1 MTRPPHLRAALIS
14 ATLVVLAVAAWLLL
28 APTQIGGETGYVTTS
43 GISMAPRFHSG
54 DLAVVRPAAEYRV
67 GDVIAYHSKTLHLV
81 VLHRII
87 AVENGRFVTRGD
99 NNDFTDPDHPARAD
113 VLGKLAFRVGH
124 GGHVLHWLHTP
135 FMAALLCGGMA
146 LLVFMGSQRRRRRR
160 DRRRPPEERGAR
172 RLDPLLTGRDRQA
185 FYDSHESTIFTTCAV
200 VALVFLGLGALAF
213 TRPATKAVKDKTS
226 YTEKVS
232 FGYHAKAAAGPVY
245 PDGVVGTGDPIF
257 VKLVRRV
264 RVKAHYRLAAAA
276 PHHVGGSME
285 VVLRLS
291 SPTGWS
297 RTIQLAAAKRFTGD
311 YAAANV
317 TLDIPQLRSLIAE
330 VEKLTGGTAGAV
342 YNLEVVPRVHLAGT
356 LASQPLAGDYA
367 PSLRLQ
373 LDALKLRLNPSAPTP
388 TTGTPAPGADPDAAD
403 GAKSALNPSRAGS
416 VAASRTEANDLTV
429 HGLSVPVPTARWL
442 AVIGLLLGV
451 AGTLLTGAGV
461 LRDPYDPTKH
471 VDRYRH
477 LIVPIAGTT
486 FDPARPPIDVTS
498 IGALAQLAERS
509 ERLIL
514 HHQRD
519 GVDTYLV
526 DDEGTLYR
534 YQAHSHLRQ
543 IPAMSVVD
551 GSVYEAA
558 TR

>member
-1 MTRPPHLRAALIS
+1 MTRPPHLRAGLIS

-28 APTQIGGETGYVTTS
+28 APTQIGGETGYVSTS

-54 DLAVVRPAAEYRV
+54 DLAVVRPKAQYRV
-67 GDVIAYHSKTLHLV
+67 GDVIAYHSRTLHLV
-81 VLHRII
+81 VLHRIV
-87 AVENGRFVTRGD
+87 AVKDGRFVTRGD
-99 NNDFTDPDHPARAD
+99 NNDFIDPDRPAPAD
-113 VLGKLAFRVGH
+113 VVGKLTFRIAH

-135 FMAALLCGGMA
+135 FMAALLCGGVGV
-146 LLVFMGSQRRRRRR
+146 LLFMGAQRRRRRR
-160 DRRRPPEERGAR
+160 DRRRPPHERGTR
-172 RLDPLLTGRDRQA
+172 PLEPVATHRDRRT
-185 FYDSHESTIFTTCAV
+185 FYDSHEGTIFTTCAV
-200 VALVFLGLGALAF
+200 VALIFLAFGALAF
-213 TRPATKAVKDKTS
+213 TRPATKPTKDKTP

-232 FGYHAKAAAGPVY
+232 FGYHANASAGPVY
-245 PDGVVGTGDPIF
+245 PDGVVSTGDPIF

-264 RVKAHYRLAAAA
+264 RVKAHYRLQATA
-276 PHHVGGSME
+276 PHRLGGTME

-297 RTIQLAAAKRFTGD
+297 RTIQLAAPKRFAGD
-311 YAAANV
+311 YAAADV
-317 TLDIPQLRSLIAE
+317 TLDLPRLRSLIRE
-330 VEKLTGGTAGAV
+330 VEKLTGGTGGSI
-342 YNLEVVPRVHLAGT
+342 YNLEVVPRVHVAGT
-356 LASQPLAGDYA
+356 LASQPLTSDYA
-367 PSLRLQ
+367 PALKLQ
-373 LDALKLRLNPSAPTP
+373 LDNLKLRPD
-388 TTGTPAPGADPDAAD
+388 TTASAPGADSSTPDGDPAPS
-403 GAKSALNPSRAGS
+403 GREKGGLYPSRPGS
-416 VAASRTEANDLTV
+416 VAASRTAANDLTV
-429 HGLSVPVPTARWL
+429 HGLSLPVPTARWIAL
-442 AVIGLLLGV
+442 IGLLLGV
-451 AGTLLTGAGV
+451 AGTLVTGAGV

-519 GVDTYLV
+519 GADTYLV

-543 IPAMSVVD
+543 IPSMSVVD
-551 GSVYEAA
+551 DGVYDAA
-558 TR
+558 AR

>member
-1 MTRPPHLRAALIS
+1 MTRLPHLRAGLIS

-28 APTQIGGETGYVTTS
+28 APTQIGGETSYVTTS
-43 GISMAPRFHSG
+43 GVSMAPRFHSG
-54 DLAVVRPAAEYRV
+54 DLALVRPAADYRV
-67 GDVIAYHSKTLHLV
+67 GQVIAYRSSTLRLV

-87 AVENGRFVTRGD
+87 AVKDGRYITKGD
-99 NNDFTDPDHPARAD
+99 NNDFIDPDHPARAD
-113 VLGKLAFRVGH
+113 VVGKLAVRVAH
-124 GGHVLHWLHTP
+124 GGKILKWLHSP
-135 FMAALLCGGMA
+135 LMAALLSGGMG
-146 LLVFMGSQRRRRRR
+146 LVLFMGAKRRRRRR

-172 RLDPLLTGRDRQA
+172 RLEPLRTGHDRLSI
-185 FYDSHESTIFTTCAV
+185 YDTYERGIFTTCAV
-200 VALVFLGLGALAF
+200 VALVFLAFGALAF
-213 TRPATKAVKDKTS
+213 TRPATKPSADKTP

-232 FGYHAKAAAGPVY
+232 FGYHAKASAGPVY
-245 PDGVVGTGDPIF
+245 PDGVVSTGDPIF
-257 VKLVRRV
+257 VKLVHDV
-264 RVKAHYRLAAAA
+264 RVKAHYRLEAKAA
-276 PHHVGGSME
+276 HHLGGTME

-297 RTIQLAAAKRFTGD
+297 RTIQLAAPKRFTGD
-311 YAAANV
+311 YAAADV
-317 TLDIPQLRSLIAE
+317 TLDVQRLRSLIRE
-330 VEKLTGGTAGAV
+330 VEKLTGSSAGSA
-342 YNLEVVPRVHLAGT
+342 YTLEVTPRVHLAGT
-356 LASQPLAGDYA
+356 IGSEPVTSDYA
-367 PSLRLQ
+367 PALTFQ
-373 LDALKLRLNPSAPTP
+373 LDPLKLRPATGSSAGGDDASAADQLKSSLNPKR
-388 TTGTPAPGADPDAAD
+388 D
-403 GAKSALNPSRAGS
+403 GS
-416 VAASRTEANDLTV
+416 VSATTRESNTLTV
-429 HGLSVPVPTARWL
+429 HGLGLPVPTARWIAL
-442 AVIGLLLGV
+442 IGLLLGA

-519 GVDTYLV
+519 GADTYLV

-543 IPAMSVVD
+543 IPAVSVLD
-551 GSVYEAA
+551 DTVYEGAA
-558 TR
+558 G